1 MIPKRTSMPA
11 IADEGVPPIVAAL
24 PTATSNKHIAEKTA
38 AYVTANKTAL
48 SARRFVALSTAMTM
62 IIVSGL
68 TILARA
74 NGSTVSSR
82 WSRSVAMVGPLLG
95 QVFPQVAEN

>member
-1 MIPKRTSMPA
+1 MPA

-24 PTATSNKHIAEKTA
+24 PTATSNRHIAEKTV
-38 AYVTANKTAL
+38 AYVIANRTAL
-48 SARRFVALSTAMTM
+48 STRRFVALSTAMTM

-68 TILARA
+68 TMLARA

-82 WSRSVAMVGPLLG
+82 WGRSVAVVGPLSGPVSSSGRKL
-95 QVFPQVAEN
+95 VFYGI